1 MENEFILNVTLE
13 IMLTQEDVDDIMCT
27 ALEGGI
33 NYWCYKAEVIGEYLG
48 EYGSEQISR
57 GGKLRLYLEEPFD
70 EDETMDYELDLEKF
84 KKGIEMW
91 VQNPV
96 GCTCL
101 EQVDGKI
108 RVDAC
113 NADAVVCDAII
124 QYALFGD
131 VVFG

>member
-96 GCTCL
+96 GCNCL

-108 RVDAC
+108 RFDAC

>member
-96 GCTCL
+96 GCNCL

-108 RVDAC
+108 RFDTC

-124 QYALFGD
+124 QYALFRD